1 MRKKLFMLM
10 IMAIF
15 LSACGAQSRVQ
26 DTPEIQISR
35 NFGYSSLSKNEI
47 QGNFT
52 IAYSGPSNVKRV
64 VFMMD
69 GRPVAEKDS
78 EYPYTFKF
86 DTGSYS
92 LGEHIISVV
101 GYTQEGAA
109 LPAKEIHV
117 KFVSASEGLKAGLQ
131 IAIPVLGLVV
141 LATIVGIGGP
151 LVFNR
156 GKNQILEAGTP
167 RNYGM
172 RGGAICP
179 RCKRPYVLHVFSMHI
194 GIYKLDRC
202 PYCGKWAL
210 VRPRSMA
217 DLRAAESLE
226 LEQASAPGQTSASSG
241 DEKLRKDLEDSRF
254 HDG

>member
-10 IMAIF
+10 MMAIL

-26 DTPEIQISR
+26 DIPGIQISR

-52 IAYSGPSNVKRV
+52 IAYSGPANVKRV

-69 GRPVAEKDS
+69 GKPVADKEG

-92 LGEHIISVV
+92 LGEHTISVV
-101 GYTQEGAA
+101 GYTQEGLA
-109 LPAKEIHV
+109 LPAKEINV
-117 KFVSASEGLKAGLQ
+117 KFVSAGEGVKAGLQ
-131 IAIPVLGLVV
+131 IAIPILGLVL
-141 LATIVGIGGP
+141 LAIIVGIGGP

-156 GKNQILEAGTP
+156 GKNQILAAGTP

-172 RGGAICP
+172 RGGCICP
-179 RCKRPYVLHVFSMHI
+179 RCKRPYVLHFFSLHI
-194 GIYKLDRC
+194 GLHKLDRC

-210 VRPRSMA
+210 VRPRSLA

-226 LEQASAPGQTSASSG
+226 LEQASAPGRTSASSG

-254 HDG
+254 QDG